1 MNWTTNNTECRT
13 WFERDRA
20 HVSLLV
26 SEEIDSPYA
35 GYELLSF
42 WDGEV
47 AEMVEAGFLTPR
59 DWHGSAVEF
68 ANQMNVSY
76 PHFPFNGETL

>member
-1 MNWTTNNTECRT
+1 MTWTIDNTECRT